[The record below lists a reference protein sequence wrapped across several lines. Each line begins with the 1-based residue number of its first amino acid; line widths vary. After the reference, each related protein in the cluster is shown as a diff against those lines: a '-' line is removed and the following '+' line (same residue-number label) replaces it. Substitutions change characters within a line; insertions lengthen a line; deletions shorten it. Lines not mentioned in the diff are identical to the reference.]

1 MTSAYKYIVFVDIR
15 KITFNFFSIIVEQC
29 AIFAEASYVKAQSD
43 NHSCGGQGHP

>member
-1 MTSAYKYIVFVDIR
+1 MESGRLTVIAGID

-43 NHSCGGQGHP
+43 NHSCGDQGHP